1 MEALQ
6 ATALTGI
13 AILAASFVTTTAL
26 YYKWWRV
33 SAVAVKMALNP
44 DVVTD
49 KQLMKVLRRL
59 RFYSSC
65 VGYSSQLTNQIPILL
80 PALIVLWIISVVVG

>member
-33 SAVAVKMALNP
+33 SAVAVKMNP
-44 DVVTD
+44 
-49 KQLMKVLRRL
+49 LLSLAMRR
-59 RFYSSC
+59 
-65 VGYSSQLTNQIPILL
+65 I
-80 PALIVLWIISVVVG
+80 